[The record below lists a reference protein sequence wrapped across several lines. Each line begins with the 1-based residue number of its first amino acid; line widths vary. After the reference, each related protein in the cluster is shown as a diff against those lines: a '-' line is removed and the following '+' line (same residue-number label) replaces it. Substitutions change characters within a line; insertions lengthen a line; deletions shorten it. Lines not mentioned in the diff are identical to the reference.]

1 MVIQIEEVKPL
12 YTTLSIPSHVREQ
25 LRNTAERLGVSQ
37 QVVLQALIYL
47 CNDPYTYSA
56 LSNLVK
62 IYTRNGDHRGKDNSE
77 VLPEVQG
84 DQDA

>member
-1 MVIQIEEVKPL
+1 M
-12 YTTLSIPSHVREQ
+12 YTTISVPQHVREH
-25 LRNTAERLGVSQ
+25 LRDIAERLGVSQ
-37 QVVLQALIYL
+37 QVVLQALVYL

-62 IYTRNGDHRGKDNSE
+62 FYARNGDRYGKGGTK
-77 VLPEVQG
+77 VLHEVQG